1 MKHIR
6 TINEEFE
13 NITEGKIARY
23 QIGNK
28 EVTRAEV
35 LDHMYHIKKEPGM
48 KWKQGKSPKTQ
59 KDITKLIKQYG
70 EGNVAIHGL
79 TNGGDPVADVFVKES
94 VDYVKESPQWGGPE
108 YKKLN
113 GAFSRFKVNID
124 IQHYDNS
131 GGFMSTYDNISQDE
145 LQVIANKV
153 GRKLGMEFKVGE
165 PIKSQESGYYIDINF
180 KTLH

>member
-35 LDHMYHIKKEPGM
+35 LDHMYNSKKEAGM
-48 KWKQGKSPKTQ
+48 KWKQTNSPKTQ

-94 VDYVKESPQWGGPE
+94 LNEGFSEWEMSFAPMVLSGVKLDPKNV
-108 YKKLN
+108 YKVKARSTVEAIKKAAKAAGLSGNDWMATVTNKL
-113 GAFSRFKVNID
+113 
-124 IQHYDNS
+124 
-131 GGFMSTYDNISQDE
+131 E
-145 LQVIANKV
+145 
-153 GRKLGMEFKVGE
+153 KLK
-165 PIKSQESGYYIDINF
+165 
-180 KTLH
+180 